1 MTRRIRQFA
10 AVAVI
15 AGAVVVVQAAPA
27 LASET
32 IGSCAFEKLTEAGHE
47 FGSVDALIEVLEQED
62 HHEELVKFE
71 DDLES
76 CIEAPSPIIPEVN
89 EIIWGGSA
97 FLVLL
102 FFMVTKGFPAVRG
115 AMDERADKIRDDLDA
130 ADQAKSEAVQIKS
143 DHAAEL
149 AGAKAEGAALI
160 DEARSQADRLKADL
174 STRAESDIAEMR
186 ERAAADIEA
195 GRVQALAD
203 LRAEVSQ
210 IAVGAAERVVRAN
223 LDAEA
228 QRSLVDAYI
237 DEVASTNG

>member
-27 LASET
+27 LASGET
-32 IGSCAFEKLTEAGHE
+32 IGSCAFEKITEAEHE
-47 FGSVDALIEVLEQED
+47 FGSLEVLEQED
-62 HHEELVKFE
+62 HHDELVKFE

-76 CIEAPSPIIPEVN
+76 CIEAPSPIIPEWN
-89 EIIWGGSA
+89 EIIWGGGA

-102 FFMVTKGFPAVRG
+102 YFMVTKGFPAVRG

-130 ADQAKSEAVQIKS
+130 ADQAKSDAVQIKS

-149 AGAKAEGAALI
+149 AGAKAEAAALI

-174 STRAESDIAEMR
+174 SSRAETDIAEMR

-223 LDAEA
+223 LDADA